1 MFLYQGW
8 YLHQGKETSFL
19 TLCMVKFGL
28 KATSLFKI
36 WTPAWSSASTNRF
49 HKGIFFS
56 RQNGSLS
63 FFFGS
68 VFFCFFFYP
77 RLSLALD
84 FSMGKDLSISKELP
98 RENFVKCAM

>member
-63 FFFGS
+63 FFFGP
-68 VFFCFFFYP
+68 VFFLPKTFSRFGFFHGQRSFHKQ
-77 RLSLALD
+77 RAST
-84 FSMGKDLSISKELP
+84 
-98 RENFVKCAM
+98 

>member
-19 TLCMVKFGL
+19 TLCVVKFGL

-63 FFFGS
+63 FFFGP
-68 VFFCFFFYP
+68 FFFFFFLP
-77 RLSLALD
+77 KT
-84 FSMGKDLSISKELP
+84 FSRFGFFHEQRSFHKQRAST
-98 RENFVKCAM
+98 